1 MFLRKILGLGAICAA
16 LTVAGCSGTGSSNGS
31 GQPSASAGASAEP
44 ELLQQYQGLA
54 AAGGKV
60 IRLDPAQSV
69 VRIYAFRAGPAA
81 KVGHNHVLS
90 APKFVGFYYSPPPG
104 SGPGRF
110 DLEFRLDELVIDEPG
125 YRATL
130 GAAFATRLS
139 PEAIQGTQ
147 DHMLGEDNLQ
157 ADRYPFVRVKSIE
170 ILGESPKFMATV
182 EISMH
187 GQHRQLLVPLT
198 VTGLPDHLEVSGSF
212 AIRQTDFGAKP
223 YSVMGGL
230 IAVLDEVFIE
240 FTLKGK

>member
-1 MFLRKILGLGAICAA
+1 MRTVLSLVAMCAA
-16 LTVAGCSGTGSSNGS
+16 LIVSGCGGTGGSNAT
-31 GQPSASAGASAEP
+31 GQPSTVASAEP
-44 ELLQQYQGLA
+44 ELLRQYEDLA
-54 AAGGKV
+54 RPGGKV
-60 IRLDPAQSV
+60 IRLDPAESV

-90 APKFVGFYYSPPPG
+90 APRFVGFYYSPPPG
-104 SGPGRF
+104 GGGGRF

-130 GAAFATRLS
+130 GTAFATRLS

-157 ADRYPFVRVKSIE
+157 ADKYPFVRVKSIE

-187 GQHRQLLVPLT
+187 GQRKQLLVPLT
-198 VTGLPDHLEVSGSF
+198 VEGLPDRLTVSGAF
-212 AIRQTDFGAKP
+212 AIRQSDFGAKP
-223 YSVMGGL
+223 YSVLGGL
-230 IAVLDEVFIE
+230 MAVLDEVFIE
-240 FTLKGK
+240 FNLKGK

>member
-1 MFLRKILGLGAICAA
+1 LRTTLSLVALCAA
-16 LTVAGCSGTGSSNGS
+16 LAASGCSGTGGSNSTGHPTT
-31 GQPSASAGASAEP
+31 GPAASAEP
-44 ELLQQYQGLA
+44 NLLRQYEALA

-60 IRLDPAQSV
+60 IRLDPAESI

-90 APKFVGFYYSPPPG
+90 APRFVGFYYSPPPG
-104 SGPGRF
+104 TGSGRF

-130 GAAFATRLS
+130 GTAFATKLS
-139 PEAIQGTQ
+139 PEAVEGTR

-187 GQHRQLLVPLT
+187 GQRKQLLVPLT
-198 VTGLPDHLEVSGSF
+198 VEGLPDRITVSGAF
-212 AIRQTDFGAKP
+212 AIRQSDFGAKP
-223 YSVMGGL
+223 YSVLGGL
-230 IAVLDEVFIE
+230 MAVLDEVFIE

>member
-1 MFLRKILGLGAICAA
+1 MSLRTILGLVAMCAA
-16 LTVAGCSGTGSSNGS
+16 LAVTGCGGAGGSNAT
-31 GQPSASAGASAEP
+31 GQPSTSASAEP
-44 ELLQQYQGLA
+44 DLLRQYETLA
-54 AAGGKV
+54 TAGGKV
-60 IRLDPAQSV
+60 IRIDPAESV

-90 APKFVGFYYSPPPG
+90 APRFVGFYYSPPPG
-104 SGPGRF
+104 TGSGRF

-130 GAAFATRLS
+130 GVAFATKLS

-157 ADRYPFVRVKSIE
+157 ADKYPFVRVKSIE

-187 GQHRQLLVPLT
+187 GQRKQLLVPLT
-198 VTGLPDHLEVSGSF
+198 VEGRPDRLTVSGAF
-212 AIRQTDFGAKP
+212 AIRQSDFGAKP
-223 YSVMGGL
+223 YSVLGGL
-230 IAVLDEVFIE
+230 MAVLDEVFIE